1 MIPSLFRFHGH
12 NSLRYVYANGK
23 AIRTQLLTIKYVPNT
38 HRTHPRFS
46 IVVSKK
52 VLKSAVG
59 RNRIR
64 RRLYEYLR
72 PQIKDMPAVYDVVVI
87 ATSSEIR
94 KMPATELKDQLDQ
107 AFSKAELF
115 NDR

>member
-23 AIRTQLLTIKYVPNT
+23 AVRTQLFTIKYVRNT

-64 RRLYEYLR
+64 RRLYEYVR
-72 PQIKDMPAVYDVVVI
+72 PLIADMDAVYDVVVI

-94 KMPATELKDQLDQ
+94 TMPAAELHEQLDK
-107 AFSKAELF
+107 AFSQAELF
-115 NDR
+115 KTT